1 MGTSEFIPFAIGAG
15 ANIEDQGTYAAEPA
29 IAQGFSG
36 GLARATL
43 HNKLFRQSSFIAS
56 AIAQFVVGR
65 LDIDINDD
73 GDLLSFVNNF
83 THALL
88 DLITSVQG
96 NFYTFEGVPTGNV
109 AGNAGTITSPPDLCE
124 DIDNGDIYVCIISGD
139 ALNAVWQVVSNQPD
153 APGVAQSGA
162 VSADRV
168 TSWAG
173 NAVVKDSGVNIAAL
187 MLKAGAFQNGN
198 FPIWNGSTFVDSQCN
213 IGNNVVLYGGVSGG
227 AANAQTVVTFP
238 DIVSVGLRPNLLLFI
253 PGFTNTGSMTI
264 NPSDIGPIQVRKP
277 TSSGQA
283 PLAGGE
289 VINGCYCLMAYR
301 ADNNTYTLLNAAP
314 QPSGAVT
321 GGGSGSSGGV
331 TTPPGQPVSP
341 GATGGGSTPGGNTD
355 GKGGHTSYPDPGA
368 PDTVIR
374 IECRGVKLTTTTGL
388 VYNLANANFS
398 CNTLINGVNGLD
410 QGTLASNSGY
420 YFFLIA
426 NGGGAVG
433 CLASL
438 NLQTP
443 KLPAGYMY
451 YAPVLWC
458 GTDALR
464 RFYRFWS
471 VDGDFVYNPG
481 PASSLIDY
489 PIVVTGPFDG
499 NINLAARGAP
509 LAPPE
514 ATSAIIQ
521 VHHTPMAGDKIVIAP
536 ITQPAAPVH
545 QVTFPPSITP
555 GTGETRTQVVVK
567 LTPKQQDAQVVAQLI
582 TEGGHGDAVPGAAG
596 KPAIKI
602 TGFKF
607 PPKA

>member
-1 MGTSEFIPFAIGAG
+1 MGSSEFIPFAIGAG
-15 ANIEDQGTYAAEPA
+15 ANIEDQGSYQAEIA
-29 IAQGFSG
+29 IAQGFTG

-65 LDIDINDD
+65 LDIDVNDD
-73 GDLLSFVNNF
+73 GDLQNFVNNF
-83 THALL
+83 TLALL
-88 DLITSVQG
+88 NLITSAQG
-96 NFYTFEGVPTGNV
+96 NFYTFDGIPTGNV

-124 DIDNGDIYVCIISGD
+124 DIANGDIYVCIVSGD
-139 ALNAVWQVVSNQPD
+139 ATNAVWQVVSNQPD

-187 MLKAGAFQNGN
+187 MLKAGGFTNGN

-213 IGNNVVLYGGVSGG
+213 IGNNIVLYGGVSSGS
-227 AANAQTVVTFP
+227 ANAQAVTTVP
-238 DIVSVGLRPNLLLFI
+238 DIVTVALRPNLLLFI
-253 PGFTNTGSMTI
+253 PGFTNTGAMTI

-277 TSSGQA
+277 TASGPA
-283 PLAGGE
+283 PLSGGE
-289 VINGCYCLMAYR
+289 VILGCYSLMAYR
-301 ADNNTYTLLNAAP
+301 GDNNTYTLLNAAP

-321 GGGSGSSGGV
+321 GGGGGSSGGV
-331 TTPPGQPVSP
+331 VTPPGQPTSP
-341 GATGGGSTPGGNTD
+341 GATGGGSTPGGND
-355 GKGGHTSYPDPGA
+355 DNKGGNVVYNDPGS

-420 YFFLIA
+420 YFYLIA

-438 NLQTP
+438 AFPTP
-443 KLPAGYMY
+443 KLPAGYIY
-451 YAPVLWC
+451 FAPVLWC
-458 GTDALR
+458 ATDAQR

-471 VDGDFVYNPG
+471 VGNDYVYNPG
-481 PASSLIDY
+481 PFSPLIDY
-489 PIVVTGPFDG
+489 PIIVTGAFNG
-499 NINLAARGAP
+499 QINIAARGAP

-514 ATSAIIQ
+514 ATHANIQ
-521 VHHTPMAGDKIVIAP
+521 VHHTPLPGDKIVIAP
-536 ITQPAAPVH
+536 VNQPLAPIH
-545 QVTFPPSITP
+545 QISFPPAVPVTA
-555 GTGETRTQVVVK
+555 GETRTGLRVP
-567 LTPKQQDAQVVAQLI
+567 LTPKQADAQVVMTLI
-582 TEGGHGDAVPGAAG
+582 TEGGHGDSVPGAIG
-596 KPAIKI
+596 MPAVRI

-607 PPKA
+607 P